1 MSYHPYTF
9 WQFVLKSR
17 PPINFGWIYNMGL
30 LIMIGL
36 VIYLE
41 RDEPFHVMAVGIAF
55 FVVGGTLQK
64 LFMYNILY
72 QQYRAGGKAYHQLN
86 GKKLVLHDLEV
97 TVLGFDL
104 FSKKKYF
111 NFSVSIY
118 DFEKADIILSMDS
131 FVLNGIGRS
140 GKNVYALPIEVY
152 KRNTSTDLGKAKIKA
167 WSADKDKVRITIED
181 ESYKQPI
188 TLVLK
193 SEVKRFTAWLKIDDQ
208 TR

>member
-1 MSYHPYTF
+1 MSYHQESF
-9 WQFVLKSR
+9 FQFLRKAK
-17 PPINFGWIYNMGL
+17 PPSALGSAYNIGIL
-30 LIMIGL
+30 LSIGL
-36 VIYLE
+36 IFYLN
-41 RDEPFHVMAVGIAF
+41 RDELSQVFILAVFLVIGSII
-55 FVVGGTLQK
+55 QK

-72 QQYRAGGKAYHQLN
+72 QQYSAGGKAYHQLN
-86 GKKLVLHDLEV
+86 GRKLVLHDLEV

-111 NFSVSIY
+111 NFNASIY

-152 KRNTSTDLGKAKIKA
+152 KRRASTDLGKARIKT
-167 WSADKDKVRITIED
+167 WSADKDNVRITIED